1 MVKGSIN
8 SSTKVNI
15 SVNVTSTG
23 DNAPVGNV
31 DVTLTNT
38 STNNDYTGK
47 TGSAGGCT
55 INNVPT
61 GNYNV
66 VASATGYHEYNR
78 TLTVDENT
86 KKLNIKLTKE

>member
-55 INNVPT
+55 INNVPS
-61 GNYNV
+61 GKYNV
-66 VASATGYHEYNR
+66 VASATGYHEYNG